1 MKSNIGLYM
10 IVQNKKLGIP
20 CDLDDSWHVAVR
32 EVRDIEK
39 ISFFS
44 NNKQVFRLI
53 VPPLSSKHLIVNA
66 DKFNYRNKVSR
77 PHKFVGFSD
86 YYISLGEYYILGK
99 KRSVFQ

>member
-32 EVRDIEK
+32 EIRNIEK
-39 ISFFS
+39 INF
-44 NNKQVFRLI
+44 NNKQVFHLI
-53 VPPLSSKHLIVNA
+53 VPPLSPEHLIVNA

-86 YYISLGEYYILGK
+86 YYISLSEYYILGK